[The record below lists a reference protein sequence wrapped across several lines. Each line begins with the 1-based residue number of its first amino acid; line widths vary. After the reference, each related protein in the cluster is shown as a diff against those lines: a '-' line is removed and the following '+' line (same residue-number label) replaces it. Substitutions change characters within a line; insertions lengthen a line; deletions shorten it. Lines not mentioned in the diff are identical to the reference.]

1 MAYLLPGP
9 TGWPAD
15 GPLPRVTLM
24 LRIFRHYISS
34 RVTALLGI
42 EGALVSFSLA
52 VGGIFGLGTSRP
64 FIPQALVLSLSV
76 LLTLHLAQLYDA
88 GRFYGR
94 RELLLRLTLAFAG
107 AYLLMAALGYLI
119 APLRLPRI
127 TYTLSFLVALP
138 AIFLVRVADYCLMR
152 DARRQRRVLLLGSSR
167 PAQIIAETVNG
178 SNPKYEMVGCLDG
191 HPDRIGQAVNGVTI
205 LGSMG
210 DLAHISKVVKPDIMV
225 VTMTEQRGSLPLSAV
240 LECKFQGI
248 EVEDWPGFYEKLTGK
263 ILVTDLRPSW
273 LVFSDGFRKSPL
285 TLAVKRGIDIFL
297 ALVGLLLFLPLLPL
311 IAALVKLDSRG
322 PVLFRQ
328 ERVGQN
334 GRVFSLLKFRSM
346 DANAERQTGPV
357 WAQERDTRVT
367 RVGRILRRTRLD
379 EIPQLW
385 NVFRGEMSLVG
396 PRPER
401 PAFVAQLQE
410 RIPFYAHR
418 LSVKPGIT
426 GWAQVKYRYGATL
439 EDAMEK
445 LQYDLY
451 YIKNLSIFLDL
462 LILLNTLQVV
472 LLMKGSR

>member
-1 MAYLLPGP
+1 
-9 TGWPAD
+9 
-15 GPLPRVTLM
+15 M

-34 RVTALLGI
+34 RVTVLVGI
-42 EGALVSFSLA
+42 EGGVVSLSLA
-52 VGGIFGLGTSRP
+52 AGSVLAPGNSGPSV
-64 FIPQALVLSLSV
+64 PQAVVCSLWV
-76 LLTLHLAQLYDA
+76 LLALHLAQLYDA
-88 GRFYGR
+88 DRFYGR
-94 RELLLRLTLAFAG
+94 KELLLRLALAFAG

-127 TYTLSFLVALP
+127 TYALSFLLALP
-138 AIFLVRVADYCLMR
+138 AIFLVRVADHRLMR

-178 SNPKYEMVGCLDG
+178 ANRNYEIVGCLDG
-191 HPDRIGQAVNGVTI
+191 HPDRIGQAVNGVKI
-205 LGSMG
+205 LGNMG
-210 DLAHISKVVKPDIMV
+210 DLARISRVVKPDIMV

-240 LECKFQGI
+240 LDCKFQGI
-248 EVEDWPGFYEKLTGK
+248 EVEDWPSFYEKLVGK
-263 ILVTDLRPSW
+263 IPLTDLRPSW
-273 LVFSDGFRKSPL
+273 LVFSDGFRKSPI
-285 TLAVKRGIDIFL
+285 TLVLKRGMDILL
-297 ALVGLLLFLPLLPL
+297 ALAGLLFFLPLFPL
-311 IAALVKLDSRG
+311 IVVLIKLDSRG
-322 PVLFRQ
+322 PILFRQ
-328 ERVGQN
+328 DRVGQN

-346 DANAERQTGPV
+346 EENAEGQTGPV
-357 WAQERDTRVT
+357 WAQERDRRVT
-367 RVGRILRRTRLD
+367 RVGRILRKTRLD

-385 NVFRGEMSLVG
+385 NVFRGEMSLIG

-401 PAFVAQLQE
+401 PAFIAQLQE

-426 GWAQVKYRYGATL
+426 GWAQVKYRYGATV

-462 LILLNTLQVV
+462 LIFLHTLQVV